1 MWNTRK
7 DRGFPGDKMTN
18 MKYVRPP
25 WQWLFLTP
33 YITTA
38 RWRAKLKM
46 PKEVNRWWYC
56 GEWHHHRN
64 KEMNAGRP
72 YMEESSPYKNRIP
85 FPPYEGM
92 FMFRPEQLQLDFKY
106 PIEHPEVERELEG
119 SINNLPL
126 VGAILIDGFVGLYE
140 VMKRYR
146 ETAWYDGAPWDDG
159 YKADLRLTEVI
170 PQALYEI
177 RLNENCMEVSDAG

>member
-1 MWNTRK
+1 
-7 DRGFPGDKMTN
+7 
-18 MKYVRPP
+18 
-25 WQWLFLTP
+25 
-33 YITTA
+33 
-38 RWRAKLKM
+38 
-46 PKEVNRWWYC
+46 
-56 GEWHHHRN
+56 
-64 KEMNAGRP
+64 
-72 YMEESSPYKNRIP
+72 
-85 FPPYEGM
+85 
-92 FMFRPEQLQLDFKY
+92 FKY